1 MPVNSWDPTPRPAS
15 YSDRLELELE
25 GGIEEETPRGVRRP
39 GVIAGG
45 VLLAVAVVLTALN
58 LRPAITSV
66 GPLLAEMRGSL
77 GASAIWASVLTTLP
91 GLCFAGAGLAAPLL
105 SRRFGIG
112 SAIGFALAVLTAGL
126 VLRVVDGQLVVL
138 GGTLVATAGIA
149 LINVLIPVVIKD
161 SFPARVGMMTGV
173 YTAALQG
180 GGAAGSAGSPPL
192 ETAFGGWRLS
202 LGSWAVLAAAAL
214 VVWLIASRGT
224 GRAPKPAANA
234 AGARSLMRS
243 PLAWIVTIFF
253 GLQSFIAY
261 VVMGWLPQV
270 FIDSGVSKG
279 DAGLLLG
286 LISVIAVPISLV
298 IPPVAARQG
307 SQSWWI
313 FGMGVC
319 GVAGMLGLLVA
330 PAFSPLLWSV
340 LIGIG
345 MSVFSLAL
353 TVIALRARTGAE
365 TARLSGM
372 AQGFGYLLAAV
383 GPFVFGLLHDATG
396 SWSVSLI
403 VLIAVTCAQMAVG
416 FLAGRPRFV

>member
-1 MPVNSWDPTPRPAS
+1 MSVDSWDSTPRPAAS

-25 GGIEEETPRGVRRP
+25 GSLEEEAGGGRRP

-45 VLLAVAVVLTALN
+45 VLLAVAVVLTAMN

-66 GPLLAEMRGSL
+66 GPLLAEMRADL
-77 GASAIWASVLTTLP
+77 GASALWASLLTTLP

-112 SAIGFALAVLTAGL
+112 TAIAFALGVLTVGL
-126 VLRVVDGQLVVL
+126 VLRVVDGPLVVL

-149 LINVLIPVVIKD
+149 LVNVLIPVVIKD

-180 GGAAGSAGSPPL
+180 GGALGSSVSPPMEGVL
-192 ETAFGGWRLS
+192 GGWRPA
-202 LGSWAVLAAAAL
+202 LGVWAALAAVAL
-214 VVWLIASRGT
+214 VAWLLASRGT
-224 GRAPKPAANA
+224 GRIARTTA
-234 AGARSLMRS
+234 AGGSGRSLMRNR
-243 PLAWIVTIFF
+243 LAWIVTIFF
-253 GLQSFIAY
+253 GLQAFIAY

-270 FIDSGVSKG
+270 FIDAGVSKG

-286 LISVIAVPISLV
+286 LMSVIAVPISLV
-298 IPPVAARQG
+298 IPPIAARQG
-307 SQSWWI
+307 SQSLWI
-313 FGMGVC
+313 LGMGLC
-319 GVAGMLGLLVA
+319 GFAGMFGLLFA
-330 PAFSPLLWSV
+330 PAASPLLWSI

-353 TVIALRARTGAE
+353 TVIALRARTGAD

-396 SWSVSLI
+396 SWTVSLI
-403 VLIAVTCAQMAVG
+403 VLIAVMCAQMAFGV
-416 FLAGRPRFV
+416 LAGRRRFV

>member
-1 MPVNSWDPTPRPAS
+1 MSTAT

-25 GGIEEETPRGVRRP
+25 GSLEEEVPSGSSSSRP
-39 GVIAGG
+39 GVVAGG
-45 VLLAVAVVLTALN
+45 VLLAVAVVLTAMN

-77 GASAIWASVLTTLP
+77 GASAVWASILTTLP
-91 GLCFAGAGLAAPLL
+91 GLCFAGAGLAAPVL
-105 SRRFGIG
+105 SRRLGIG
-112 SAIGFALAVLTAGL
+112 PAIGLALAVLTAGL
-126 VLRVVDGQLVVL
+126 AVRVLDGPYVVL
-138 GGTLVATAGIA
+138 GGTLIATAGIA
-149 LINVLIPVVIKD
+149 LVNVLIPVVIKD
-161 SFPARVGMMTGV
+161 SFPARVGLMTGV

-180 GGAAGSAGSPPL
+180 GGAAGSALSPPL
-192 ETAFGGWRLS
+192 ESAFGGWR
-202 LGSWAVLAAAAL
+202 AAL
-214 VVWLIASRGT
+214 GAWGVLSAIALVAWLIASRGA
-224 GRAPKPAANA
+224 GRPPRPAAGA
-234 AGARSLMRS
+234 ARARSLMRS

-270 FIDSGVSKG
+270 FIDAGVSKA

-298 IPPVAARQG
+298 IPPIAARQK
-307 SQSWWI
+307 SQSPWI
-313 FGMGVC
+313 VGMGVF
-319 GVAGMLGLLVA
+319 GAAGMLGLVLA
-330 PAFSPLLWSV
+330 PGFSPLLWSV
-340 LIGIG
+340 LLGIG

-353 TVIALRARTGAE
+353 TVIALRARSGAE

-396 SWSVSLI
+396 SWTVSLI
-403 VLIAVTCAQMAVG
+403 VLLVVMLTQMVFGA
-416 FLAGRPRFV
+416 LAGRRRFV

>member
-1 MPVNSWDPTPRPAS
+1 M
-15 YSDRLELELE
+15 
-25 GGIEEETPRGVRRP
+25 EEETRRRP
-39 GVIAGG
+39 GVVAGG
-45 VLLAVAVVLTALN
+45 ALLAVAVVLTALN
-58 LRPAITSV
+58 LRPAITSI
-66 GPLLAEMRGSL
+66 GPLLAEMRGDL
-77 GASAIWASVLTTLP
+77 GASAVWASVLTTVP

-112 SAIGFALAVLTAGL
+112 WAIAISLAVLTAGL
-126 VLRVVDGQLVVL
+126 VIRVADGQFVVL

-149 LINVLIPVVIKD
+149 LANVLIPVVIKD

-180 GGAAGSAGSPPL
+180 GGAAGSALSPPL
-192 ETAFGGWRLS
+192 ETGLGGWRQS
-202 LGSWAVLAAAAL
+202 LGSWAVLGAVAL
-214 VVWLIASRGT
+214 VVWLIAARGT
-224 GRAPKPAANA
+224 GRAAQPA
-234 AGARSLMRS
+234 AGAERGRSLMRS
-243 PLAWIVTIFF
+243 PLAWIVTLFF
-253 GLQSFIAY
+253 GLQAFLAY

-286 LISVIAVPISLV
+286 LISVIAVPISLI

-313 FGMGVC
+313 VGMGVC
-319 GVAGMLGLLVA
+319 YLAGVGGLIVA
-330 PAFSPLLWSV
+330 PGASPLLWSL

-353 TVIALRARTGAE
+353 TVIALRARTGAD

-372 AQGFGYLLAAV
+372 AQGYGYLLAAV
-383 GPFVFGLLHDATG
+383 GPLVFGLLHDATG
-396 SWSVSLI
+396 SWTVSLI
-403 VLIAVTCAQMAVG
+403 VVMVVTLVQMTFG
-416 FLAGRPRFV
+416 FLAGRARYV

>member
-1 MPVNSWDPTPRPAS
+1 MSVDSWDSTPRPSS
-15 YSDRLELELE
+15 YADRLELELE
-25 GGIEEETPRGVRRP
+25 GSLEEESPRRP
-39 GVIAGG
+39 GVVAGG
-45 VLLAVAVVLTALN
+45 LLLAIAVVLTALN
-58 LRPAITSV
+58 LRPAITSI
-66 GPLLAEMRGSL
+66 GPLLAEMRGDL
-77 GASAIWASVLTTLP
+77 GASAVWASVLTTLP

-112 SAIGFALAVLTAGL
+112 WAIGFALAVLTAGL
-126 VLRVVDGQLVVL
+126 VLRVADGQFVVL

-149 LINVLIPVVIKD
+149 LVNVLIPVVIKD
-161 SFPARVGMMTGV
+161 SFPAKVGLMTGV

-180 GGAAGSAGSPPL
+180 GGAAGSAVSPPL
-192 ETAFGGWRLS
+192 ETALGGWRES
-202 LGSWAVLAAAAL
+202 LGSWAVLAVIAL
-214 VVWLIASRGT
+214 VVWLVAARGT
-224 GRAPKPAANA
+224 GRAPASATSQ
-234 AGARSLMRS
+234 GGGRSLMRS
-243 PLAWIVTIFF
+243 PLAWIVTLFF

-307 SQSWWI
+307 NQSWWI
-313 FGMGVC
+313 VGMGLA
-319 GVAGMLGLLVA
+319 GLAGMIGLLVA
-330 PAFSPLLWSV
+330 PSASPLLWSV
-340 LIGIG
+340 LVGIG

-353 TVIALRARTGAE
+353 TVIALRARTGAD

-396 SWSVSLI
+396 GWTVSLI
-403 VLIAVTCAQMAVG
+403 VLSVVTCVQMTVG
-416 FLAGRPRFV
+416 FFAGRPRYV